1 MHHPME
7 NLHSSLQMRLDL
19 ALVKIHH
26 NIHCDS
32 PTYHETLFWA
42 MIVYVDLISMFL
54 DGGFLYK
61 HVIDI
66 RHKHFQDRMV
76 KSIDH
81 GRILESIRQSNMIK

>member
-1 MHHPME
+1 
-7 NLHSSLQMRLDL
+7 
-19 ALVKIHH
+19 
-26 NIHCDS
+26 
-32 PTYHETLFWA
+32 